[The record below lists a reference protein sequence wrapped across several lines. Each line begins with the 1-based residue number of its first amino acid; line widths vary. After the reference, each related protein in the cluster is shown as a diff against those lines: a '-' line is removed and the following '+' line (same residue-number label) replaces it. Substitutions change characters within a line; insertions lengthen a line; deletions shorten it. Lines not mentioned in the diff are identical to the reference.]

1 VLSRSSERG
10 RTVLTS
16 RMLSAIAT
24 PFASSLRSPRRELP
38 ANS

>member
-1 VLSRSSERG
+1 VLPRSSERV

-24 PFASSLRSPRRELP
+24 PFASLMRSPQRELP